1 MEVGCQA
8 ARAGRDAV
16 PVEVYNLDIDVS
28 KLHRNQYLLSVAH
41 SAILQQPRNVSEY
54 AHWCYAYVK
63 HPNVK
68 WRDCVY
74 LAIYNCIFI

>member
-28 KLHRNQYLLSVAH
+28 KLHRNQYCLSHIPLFCNSPGMFLNTHIGVMLML
-41 SAILQQPRNVSEY
+41 SIPMSSGETV
-54 AHWCYAYVK
+54 
-63 HPNVK
+63 
-68 WRDCVY
+68 
-74 LAIYNCIFI
+74 FT